1 MKFPSKPAKGDRVL
15 QSIYNSLIEV
25 IDYLPTLSVVGDNKT
40 TYVNHSAFGTTIHAV
55 QPHSTIQGNANEYIA
70 GSGIVITS
78 GNVINAKLSAGPN
91 INIDY
96 NSGWLVISGTPAGSG
111 SSGGGGDCSGVGFPD
126 YAQLYNGNYSMTSG
140 IGISWL
146 LPVSAGIT
154 YRYYTDAVLNDGE
167 QDVTVAYGTYAPS
180 IGTTGD
186 SRREIDNGEEFVPS
200 ANGWMRL
207 SVFDN
212 GLNGGACLR
221 FYQGEDVDGQY
232 ATPLYRF
239 HNFTDFQAGAGIAIE
254 TGVIRNMIQTDH
266 NELVNGSGI
275 VSTGL
280 YTGNPYNPT
289 LTGIAI
295 GLSTAWAQD
304 LTTINNRSSL
314 VNKVL
319 SSQNGN
325 LVWADNVQIPPP
337 VGADFKAPD
346 FAKLQVA
353 NDAGEQALGL
363 GNTFIIPVSG
373 GSTVRYSADGGT
385 IIARW
390 APVKG
395 SNKNAFDVTTTNQTT
410 TDDGYV
416 RISVIDPGTLEY
428 GCLRLYVDNKDIPL
442 HKFAKFNYSSGA
454 IYEAGR
460 YMQIQTTSTT
470 INPQTELEEEY
481 TLENPIIHNMLT
493 GGNYIT
499 IQQTEM
505 VDGVEQ
511 ELKYPRINCT
521 LTGDNSTVFINDG
534 VISARATSPNWTS
547 LTPDLLSVDNTNHT
561 LSAATQGGGGGF
573 MSGGFPY
580 YGHRVTILD
589 SNYQDG
595 RIDSENPVTCTF
607 LQPVWIIGN
616 AQMGTSNYTQSI
628 QLVINP
634 DSQNERYYHS
644 LAHACLPDD
653 LPYGYELSVP
663 ASIPIPANTPIRF
676 YIEEGDIP
684 PTIFYR
690 YVAVYCREQ

>member
-325 LVWADNVQIPPP
+325 LVWADNV
-337 VGADFKAPD
+337 
-346 FAKLQVA
+346 
-353 NDAGEQALGL
+353 
-363 GNTFIIPVSG
+363 
-373 GSTVRYSADGGT
+373 
-385 IIARW
+385 
-390 APVKG
+390 
-395 SNKNAFDVTTTNQTT
+395 
-410 TDDGYV
+410 
-416 RISVIDPGTLEY
+416 
-428 GCLRLYVDNKDIPL
+428 
-442 HKFAKFNYSSGA
+442 
-454 IYEAGR
+454 
-460 YMQIQTTSTT
+460 
-470 INPQTELEEEY
+470 
-481 TLENPIIHNMLT
+481 
-493 GGNYIT
+493 
-499 IQQTEM
+499 
-505 VDGVEQ
+505 
-511 ELKYPRINCT
+511 
-521 LTGDNSTVFINDG
+521 
-534 VISARATSPNWTS
+534 
-547 LTPDLLSVDNTNHT
+547 
-561 LSAATQGGGGGF
+561 
-573 MSGGFPY
+573 
-580 YGHRVTILD
+580 
-589 SNYQDG
+589 
-595 RIDSENPVTCTF
+595 
-607 LQPVWIIGN
+607 
-616 AQMGTSNYTQSI
+616 
-628 QLVINP
+628 
-634 DSQNERYYHS
+634 
-644 LAHACLPDD
+644 
-653 LPYGYELSVP
+653 
-663 ASIPIPANTPIRF
+663 
-676 YIEEGDIP
+676 
-684 PTIFYR
+684 
-690 YVAVYCREQ
+690 